1 MKIFCENLCILH
13 PIFYPCFSVI
23 YGRGVFS
30 LLFLHP
36 QSGNSLIPAA
46 GKCTLKIEYS
56 IGNEPSCNPR
66 LRVRHDPDMGEREHT
81 YGNTGWHPAGK
92 TRRRGRL
99 PTRDSPSVIT
109 TVAGHPVKGR
119 ISKLRGQTPS
129 VDS

>member
-13 PIFYPCFSVI
+13 PIFYPCFSMI
-23 YGRGVFS
+23 YRRTF
-30 LLFLHP
+30 FFDHP

-56 IGNEPSCNPR
+56 IGNEPSCNPGQ
-66 LRVRHDPDMGEREHT
+66 RVRHDPAKGEREHA
-81 YGNTGWHPAGK
+81 YGKTGWQPAGK
-92 TRRRGRL
+92 TRQRGIL

-119 ISKLRGQTPS
+119 ISKLRGATPS